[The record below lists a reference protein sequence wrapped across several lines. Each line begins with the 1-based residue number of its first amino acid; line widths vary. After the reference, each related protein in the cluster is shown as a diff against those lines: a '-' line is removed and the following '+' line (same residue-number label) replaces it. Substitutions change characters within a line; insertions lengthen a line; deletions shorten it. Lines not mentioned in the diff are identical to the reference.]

1 MKSEEMTEIQR
12 QSLEHLERARREGL
26 SVKAYAR
33 AHGIAA
39 QRIYDSVGRLRRRGS
54 LKVQP
59 SKGRD
64 RFIKVKITA
73 PPQTVGTAV
82 CRMLA
87 PGGLVIECL
96 QWPPRGWLESFGR
109 APDAAT

>member
-33 AHGIAA
+33 AHGIPA
-39 QRIYDSVGRLRRRGS
+39 QRIYDSVGRLRRRDG
-54 LKVQP
+54 LKGQP
-59 SKGRD
+59 SKSRD

-73 PPQTVGTAV
+73 PQPAESTAV
-82 CRMLA
+82 CRLLIQD
-87 PGGLVIECL
+87 GLVIECL

-109 APDAAT
+109 APDAAP

>member
-12 QSLEHLERARREGL
+12 QSLEHLERARSEGL
-26 SVKAYAR
+26 SIKAYAR
-33 AHGIAA
+33 AHGIPA
-39 QRIYDSVGRLRRRGS
+39 QRIYDSVGRLRRRAGM
-54 LKVQP
+54 KEQP
-59 SKGRD
+59 SKSRD
-64 RFIKVKITA
+64 RFIKVKITESPA
-73 PPQTVGTAV
+73 SVGTAV
-82 CRMLA
+82 CRISA

>member
-1 MKSEEMTEIQR
+1 MKNEEMTEIQR
-12 QSLEHLERARREGL
+12 QSLEHVERARVEGL

-33 AHGIAA
+33 AHGIPA
-39 QRIYDSVGRLRRRGS
+39 QRIYDSVGLLRRRGV

-73 PPQTVGTAV
+73 PPPTASTAV
-82 CRMLA
+82 CRMLI

-96 QWPPRGWLESFGR
+96 QWPPRSWLVELGR
-109 APDAAT
+109 ADAAT